1 VNVGI
6 AAIDSAG
13 KEGWNESLWVLPA
26 KYIKGGIIIYES
38 L

>member
-13 KEGWNESLWVLPA
+13 KEGWNESLLPA
-26 KYIKGGIIIYES
+26 GFIKGGIIIYES